1 MKAVLLPA
9 FGQGRLVPVFRLPC
23 RMPEEVF
30 EPALNIVRPWR
41 AFLTFRT
48 PWLTPC
54 PECVR
59 LRQACPCFPPAGA
72 AYGPDSQKTD
82 KHPAACNR
90 LPSAGDTAKLSKKKK
105 PARMS
110 RSQSYS
116 DAAKTYSAATTITL
130 MSAKTPL

>member
-9 FGQGRLVPVFRLPC
+9 FGQGRLVPVLC
-23 RMPEEVF
+23 RSR
-30 EPALNIVRPWR
+30 IRPGQSEDGQTSGR
-41 AFLTFRT
+41 MQQAAFSGRHGKIK
-48 PWLTPC
+48 
-54 PECVR
+54 
-59 LRQACPCFPPAGA
+59 Q
-72 AYGPDSQKTD
+72 
-82 KHPAACNR
+82 
-90 LPSAGDTAKLSKKKK
+90 KKK